1 MKRNCSSHRGYEID
15 FHEQFNFKI
24 KLPQFLTNYIAK
36 TVYAAHF
43 GHVETVTKMY
53 CLQ

>member
-1 MKRNCSSHRGYEID
+1 MKRNCSCHGEYEID

-24 KLPQFLTNYIAK
+24 KIIQFLTNYIAT
-36 TVYAAHF
+36 TVYPIHF
-43 GHVETVTKMY
+43 GHVEIVTEIL

>member
-1 MKRNCSSHRGYEID
+1 MKRNCLSHRECENR

-24 KLPQFLTNYIAK
+24 KLPQFLTNYIMEI
-36 TVYAAHF
+36 VYAAHF
-43 GHVETVTKMY
+43 GHVETIIEMY